1 MSLHALPRSEVFT
14 VHYIELSTVDC
25 SCFSDKNDWW
35 VFSYCHPHRPAQAH
49 WNRVKLTH
57 LATKE
62 ESLRSRSRWCALSS
76 HANHVE
82 ARFNLVASS
91 LKLCSHCSRGH
102 TLCILCIHPRQQTPG
117 HCWYNHRR
125 HKNATIS
132 HCNRA
137 RIRYSGRLPPET
149 GSPRVRER
157 NSRHTDTSKP
167 DELYLYAGVL
177 TQAGSIKLPHVSTR
191 NTVDDDKIYLIRFAP
206 FCHSK
211 NVDRFRDVLCVT
223 PFFMTS
229 ERTLATEPNALLSV
243 WGRGL
248 FLSLVLLQTF
258 NNNTQPIHGS
268 GSHFLP
274 RPGAVL
280 SCASGRGV
288 LLRGFLVV

>member
-1 MSLHALPRSEVFT
+1 MLRRLSYAFAALTALAAILSAFSVFT
-14 VHYIELSTVDC
+14 LASKPRGTVDTTT
-25 SCFSDKNDWW
+25 DD
-35 VFSYCHPHRPAQAH
+35 
-49 WNRVKLTH
+49 
-57 LATKE
+57 TKMPPY
-62 ESLRSRSRWCALSS
+62 
-76 HANHVE
+76 HIVT
-82 ARFNLVASS
+82 AREFVIPVAS
-91 LKLCSHCSRGH
+91 
-102 TLCILCIHPRQQTPG
+102 PRNWFT
-117 HCWYNHRR
+117 
-125 HKNATIS
+125 
-132 HCNRA
+132 
-137 RIRYSGRLPPET
+137 
-149 GSPRVRER
+149 PRVRER
-157 NSRHTDTSKP
+157 NGRHTDTSKP

-211 NVDRFRDVLCVT
+211 NVARFRDVLCVT

-258 NNNTQPIHGS
+258 NNNTQPIYGS